1 MADPYAVVRLSP
13 ADWTGRKQMPVQPEP
28 QERKTATM
36 DDTLSPVWDEVVEF
50 TDNILMAPSPDMA
63 LFVTSEESE
72 ETTQTTLRELRRLV
86 GSGKLS
92 AGSTSVWWPALGR
105 DLLDADGDGD
115 EDELN
120 WIPLAAAHAELGVHV
135 APEHGLAGATLE
147 VDVMDKD
154 LLTKDDLVA
163 RFPPLP
169 LSAVRPLGKARA
181 QDFWLEAGVAV
192 RPPRVGGRGSKK
204 GSKSSAPSSSSSSSS
219 LVDDPDAV
227 VVARESLVRSV
238 FDQFDTNGNGLLEK
252 DEILALLDGMSEVGP
267 VRLNVASLGE
277 VPDLEAMMAQVDTD
291 GSGEVGFDEFF
302 VWYEEQVAKQERG
315 DDNSLLFRLSRSLG

>member
-1 MADPYAVVRLSP
+1 MRAILSKSGSKCAAKVVALSQPKDRAFYLNSTQVFDPRMAS
-13 ADWTGRKQMPVQPEP
+13 G
-28 QERKTATM
+28 
-36 DDTLSPVWDEVVEF
+36 
-50 TDNILMAPSPDMA
+50 I
-63 LFVTSEESE
+63 
-72 ETTQTTLRELRRLV
+72 RRV
-86 GSGKLS
+86 S
-92 AGSTSVWWPALGR
+92 
-105 DLLDADGDGD
+105 LLAR
-115 EDELN
+115 
-120 WIPLAAAHAELGVHV
+120 HLGVRHSSCV
-135 APEHGLAGATLE
+135 A
-147 VDVMDKD
+147 
-154 LLTKDDLVA
+154 
-163 RFPPLP
+163 
-169 LSAVRPLGKARA
+169 
-181 QDFWLEAGVAV
+181 
-192 RPPRVGGRGSKK
+192 
-204 GSKSSAPSSSSSSSS
+204 SSAPSSSSSSSS